1 MCRYLVILLHSWVQD
16 FWRVRSLVLE
26 GFESIWSSRNYI
38 HFYPESTWNML
49 IFKRECKYVLCSMQK
64 KMSKKIFEKRIKV
77 YYYFRMKKI
86 ISDQVYRI
94 DSTLYHSEE
103 ENKFSQKKL
112 ASRMFSN
119 ICMTGKYS
127 SWNSKSKTVN
137 FKDV

>member
-1 MCRYLVILLHSWVQD
+1 MSRYLVVLLHSWVQD

-26 GFESIWSSRNYI
+26 GFESIWSSI
-38 HFYPESTWNML
+38 LFYFQRLAIIFIFTQNPLEICSFLKESVCM
-49 IFKRECKYVLCSMQK
+49 FSVPCK

-103 ENKFSQKKL
+103 ENRFSQKKL

-119 ICMTGKYS
+119 ICMTGSKYS
-127 SWNSKSKTVN
+127 R
-137 FKDV
+137 